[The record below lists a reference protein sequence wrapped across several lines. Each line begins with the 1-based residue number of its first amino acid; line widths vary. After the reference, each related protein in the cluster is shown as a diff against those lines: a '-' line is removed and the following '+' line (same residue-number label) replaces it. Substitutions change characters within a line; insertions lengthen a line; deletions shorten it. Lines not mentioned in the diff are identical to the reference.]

1 MLGTKLPGNNSNEE
15 RPSRRDFLLGI
26 AVASA
31 VAVPVLSA
39 PARAAVSMLRTGL
52 DPDLVET
59 ESEVIPA
66 GKRGGGGGK
75 GRVVVA
81 RAAVVVARAA
91 VAVTMV
97 AVANTMVAVANTM
110 VAVANA
116 MAAVA
121 NTMVAVANAMAAVAN
136 TMAAVANTMVAHIMG
151 TVMAMDITSIDTVMV
166 VAGGMVAGM
175 PGEVLAGYGRPLV
188 AGFGFAIDAAAAN

>member
-31 VAVPVLSA
+31 VALPVLSA

-75 GRVVVA
+75 GGGGGGKGRGGGGKG
-81 RAAVVVARAA
+81 
-91 VAVTMV
+91 
-97 AVANTMVAVANTM
+97 
-110 VAVANA
+110 

-121 NTMVAVANAMAAVAN
+121 NTMAAVANTMAAVANTMAAVAN
-136 TMAAVANTMVAHIMG
+136 TMAAVANTMVANIMG
-151 TVMAMDITSIDTVMV
+151 MVMAMDITAIDTVMV
-166 VAGGMVAGM
+166 AVGGMVAGM
-175 PGEVLAGYGRPLV
+175 PGAALV
-188 AGFGFAIDAAAAN
+188 GC